1 MRELVL
7 LAGLLCALQLVTSAA
22 LGGSEGD
29 DTTHSHDPWL
39 EANPELDTG
48 ESDDY
53 QLQWMGTPPSPGSYR
68 WHDDIMRRSR
78 KSAGGRYYTAGE
90 LVELLRRLAA
100 SRKLRQVR
108 VANKAIRFGISKR
121 SLRQRF

>member
-7 LAGLLCALQLVTSAA
+7 VVALVLCCALHLVTSAA
-22 LGGSEGD
+22 LGGDDDVSESRD
-29 DTTHSHDPWL
+29 QWLQSNPDP
-39 EANPELDTG
+39 EPEETNKYSLP
-48 ESDDY
+48 
-53 QLQWMGTPPSPGSYR
+53 WMGTPPSSGYYR
-68 WHDDIMRRSR
+68 WHDDIMRRSLR
-78 KSAGGRYYTAGE
+78 STGGRYTAGE
-90 LVELLRRLAA
+90 LVEMLRRLAA

>member
-1 MRELVL
+1 MRELIL

-39 EANPELDTG
+39 EANPELETDD
-48 ESDDY
+48 SDDY

-78 KSAGGRYYTAGE
+78 KSAGARFYTAGE

>member
-7 LAGLLCALQLVTSAA
+7 VAALVLCCALHLVTSAA
-22 LGGSEGD
+22 LGGDGEATESRDQWLQSSRDLEPE
-29 DTTHSHDPWL
+29 DT
-39 EANPELDTG
+39 
-48 ESDDY
+48 ESY
-53 QLQWMGTPPSPGSYR
+53 SLPWMGTPPSSGYYR
-68 WHDDIMRRSR
+68 WHDDIS
-78 KSAGGRYYTAGE
+78 GGRYTAGE
-90 LVELLRRLAA
+90 LVEMLRRLAA

>member
-7 LAGLLCALQLVTSAA
+7 VAALILCCALHLVTSATF
-22 LGGSEGD
+22 GGD
-29 DTTHSHDPWL
+29 DDDTSESRDQWL
-39 EANPELDTG
+39 QST
-48 ESDDY
+48 SDQEPDETNKY
-53 QLQWMGTPPSPGSYR
+53 SLPWMGTPPSSGYYR
-68 WHDDIMRRSR
+68 WHDDLMRRSLR
-78 KSAGGRYYTAGE
+78 STGGRYTAGE
-90 LVELLRRLAA
+90 LVEMLRRLAA

>member
-7 LAGLLCALQLVTSAA
+7 VAALVLCCALHLVTSAA
-22 LGGSEGD
+22 LGGD
-29 DTTHSHDPWL
+29 DEATESRDQWL
-39 EANPELDTG
+39 QSSRDLEPEDT
-48 ESDDY
+48 ESY
-53 QLQWMGTPPSPGSYR
+53 SLPWMGTPPSSGYYR
-68 WHDDIMRRSR
+68 WHDDIMRRSIR
-78 KSAGGRYYTAGE
+78 SPGGGRYTAGE
-90 LVELLRRLAA
+90 LVEMLRRLAA

>member
-7 LAGLLCALQLVTSAA
+7 LAGLLCALHLVTSAA
-22 LGGSEGD
+22 LGGEGD
-29 DTTHSHDPWL
+29 DTNHSHDPWL
-39 EANPELDTG
+39 EANPELATD

-53 QLQWMGTPPSPGSYR
+53 QLQWMGTPPSPGSFR

-90 LVELLRRLAA
+90 LVEILRRLAE
-100 SRKLRQVR
+100 SGKLRQVR

>member
-7 LAGLLCALQLVTSAA
+7 VTALVLCCALHLVTSAA
-22 LGGSEGD
+22 LGGD
-29 DTTHSHDPWL
+29 DEATESHDQWL
-39 EANPELDTG
+39 QNDPELQPEDM
-48 ESDDY
+48 DDY
-53 QLQWMGTPPSPGSYR
+53 SLQWVGTPPSSGYYR

-78 KSAGGRYYTAGE
+78 KSAGGRYTAGE
-90 LVELLRRLAA
+90 LVEMLRRLAA
-100 SRKLRQVR
+100 SGKLRQVR

>member
-1 MRELVL
+1 MS
-7 LAGLLCALQLVTSAA
+7 GLSTFFLTFVSTTFNFADQWLQ
-22 LGGSEGD
+22 
-29 DTTHSHDPWL
+29 
-39 EANPELDTG
+39 ANPELEQED
-48 ESDDY
+48 SDDY
-53 QLQWMGTPPSPGSYR
+53 SLQWLGTPPPSGYFR

-78 KSAGGRYYTAGE
+78 KSVGNRYYTAGE
-90 LVELLRRLAA
+90 LVEMLRRLAA